1 MSTPPSPPTD
11 PPGTGDSLPP
21 PPPRGDGEPEIH
33 PAVPAVI
40 SLFAPGLGLLFLPT
54 RDRIKDALLIFGV
67 WVASVMA
74 VILLSIVTFGLGVVC
89 CGVPLFLYNIAAA
102 IHSYDEA
109 VLIEGDKPLLFQ
121 KGLRVFKD

>member
-1 MSTPPSPPTD
+1 MSTPPTPPAD
-11 PPGTGDSLPP
+11 PLNVGETPP
-21 PPPRGDGEPEIH
+21 PPHGGSEPEIH

-40 SLFAPGLGLLFLPT
+40 SLFAPGLGLLFVST
-54 RDRIKDALLIFGV
+54 RDRVKDALLIFAV
-67 WVASVMA
+67 WVACVMV

-109 VLIEGDKPLLFQ
+109 VLLEGDKPLLFQ
-121 KGLRVFKD
+121 KGFRIFKD